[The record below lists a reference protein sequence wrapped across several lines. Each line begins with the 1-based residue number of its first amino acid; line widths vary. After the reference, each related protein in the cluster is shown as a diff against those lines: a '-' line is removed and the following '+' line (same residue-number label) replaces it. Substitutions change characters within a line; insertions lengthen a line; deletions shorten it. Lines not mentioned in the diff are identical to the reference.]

1 MKLPELLKYLK
12 TLKLVYLD
20 MAKGNKK
27 TPKKKGRAKNYEPKF
42 SIKGNFADVFK
53 VIKQNKENTL
63 NKQKPE

>member
-1 MKLPELLKYLK
+1 
-12 TLKLVYLD
+12 